1 MRFFSRFKIAYLLPA
16 VMILLVG
23 ISVGGELFV
32 SYSKNKANMLAHA
45 ENALQTLNS
54 SRGQLLSSNLT
65 QMKNDLKVISSM
77 SSTART
83 MRGFERSWGLVDGDR
98 TEALQRLYIHE
109 NPHPAG
115 EKDALA
121 WAGDG
126 STYTTIHAQSHPEY
140 RALLKARGY
149 YDIFLIST
157 DGDIVYTVFKEA
169 DFATNLENGPFKNSG
184 LARAFKGAMK
194 LKAGESHFEDFSTYE
209 PSGFAPA
216 AFLATQIVD
225 RQGKILGVL
234 AYQVPIEP
242 ILAVTQQT
250 EGLRAT
256 GDVMLTGPDGLARTN
271 SRFSETSQVGAFE
284 VTDAGVDL
292 ALAGETGVTHMI
304 GEDGKEL
311 VVAYAPVEVF
321 NQRWAMTAS
330 MQLEEIYQAANTLLT
345 DLIQDALWVL
355 GAVSVAAVLF
365 ARGLSRPL
373 TRVGEDMQLVSA
385 GDYGTQVSGLTRKDE
400 IGQIA
405 HTLENFRSSLE
416 IAAVANIESSFRGAA
431 FDSSSS
437 AIMMVNAD
445 HVITHANGAAF
456 DFCQQN
462 AEKFRQVYADFDP
475 KNLIGYSIDLFHPE
489 GVRER
494 VHAKL
499 EDHDSLPCSVSLAI
513 DDLRLELIINLVRG
527 DDGAALGFVVE
538 MEDVTQ
544 QFMTQALLS
553 SIESNQMKLEFDPD
567 GGFAG
572 ANDLFMARGE
582 AMVTALLGQKIGT
595 FIRNADPDGDC
606 DLIEKAAR
614 GESAF
619 GAFDVRLPS
628 GDSCILDGGFTGVCD
643 SKGHL
648 LRIVLIGNDVT
659 QSHEAILRAEGE
671 RAEMEAAQAAVVD
684 ALRVG
689 LGQLSDGDLTI
700 RIDTAFDAKYEQLR
714 ADFNTASDKLRAAMC
729 GVVENADLI
738 QGEASEISNA
748 ADDLSRRTEHQ
759 AATLEET
766 AAALDELTS
775 SVRSAADGAAHAREV
790 VETARENAEASGA
803 VVREAVGA
811 MGEIESSSQ
820 QISKI
825 TGVIDDIAFQTNLL
839 ALNAGVEAARAGEAG
854 RGFAVVASEVR
865 ALAQRSSDAAR
876 EINGLISA
884 SGGHVKRGVELVD
897 QAGSALSG
905 IVDSVN
911 EISRNVGEIA
921 TSAQEQSSGL
931 AEINSAVNQLDQV
944 TQQNAAMFEETT
956 AASHALTREADTLM
970 TTMRN
975 FNTGHERLAP
985 DNLLHGPVQGPGPT
999 TADDITGPGYP
1010 DPDTA
1015 TPSTELPG
1023 QPPSLATDGTT
1034 ALDRQAALENRPNPA
1049 PTEDPDMDDWEDF

>member
-1 MRFFSRFKIAYLLPA
+1 MKTAPETDRQPGVLSTIFTKIMVVVGATIALIGIVTSFISYSTSQRIVDQTMAHQASELTKFTAQVVTGSFQMSNTRGVDLRMSNLLEDPASGA
-16 VMILLVG
+16 VMGIALDKRGRVLL
-23 ISVGGELFV
+23 E
-32 SYSKNKANMLAHA
+32 K
-45 ENALQTLNS
+45 
-54 SRGQLLSSNLT
+54 
-65 QMKNDLKVISSM
+65 
-77 SSTART
+77 
-83 MRGFERSWGLVDGDR
+83 GDR
-98 TEALQRLYIHE
+98 TDLVETLTSLGQKALETEATQMTQDGLLIAVPVGGDGNPIHGVLAIGWTAEHLHAVAFQDQVFGALVALAVFAISVLVTGYLVWKTVAKPFAGLASAIDDVAAEKFDREIPGLGRKDELGKIASSLQKFACRLSDGAKQMYKSQVRGTALNKSSACLMITDTDMIITYANPALRASFEGHISDLSEVCPHFPAENIVSSSISDCFPTKQLGLLDKIKSDPSALPLRKSVAYGQTRYEIEINLIESDDQEALGYVIEWRDITEDFLNRSI
-109 NPHPAG
+109 
-115 EKDALA
+115 LA
-121 WAGDG
+121 
-126 STYTTIHAQSHPEY
+126 SIETNQV
-140 RALLKARGY
+140 K
-149 YDIFLIST
+149 
-157 DGDIVYTVFKEA
+157 A
-169 DFATNLENGPFKNSG
+169 DFAYDGQLISANGLFES
-184 LARAFKGAMK
+184 LAPEIA
-194 LKAGESHFEDFSTYE
+194 
-209 PSGFAPA
+209 
-216 AFLATQIVD
+216 QD
-225 RQGKILGVL
+225 R
-234 AYQVPIEP
+234 
-242 ILAVTQQT
+242 
-250 EGLRAT
+250 
-256 GDVMLTGPDGLARTN
+256 
-271 SRFSETSQVGAFE
+271 
-284 VTDAGVDL
+284 
-292 ALAGETGVTHMI
+292 
-304 GEDGKEL
+304 
-311 VVAYAPVEVF
+311 
-321 NQRWAMTAS
+321 
-330 MQLEEIYQAANTLLT
+330 
-345 DLIQDALWVL
+345 
-355 GAVSVAAVLF
+355 
-365 ARGLSRPL
+365 RP
-373 TRVGEDMQLVSA
+373 MA
-385 GDYGTQVSGLTRKDE
+385 DE
-400 IGQIA
+400 I
-405 HTLENFRSSLE
+405 F
-416 IAAVANIESSFRGAA
+416 
-431 FDSSSS
+431 
-437 AIMMVNAD
+437 
-445 HVITHANGAAF
+445 
-456 DFCQQN
+456 
-462 AEKFRQVYADFDP
+462 DFDP
-475 KNLIGYSIDLFHPE
+475 ELAEKSGPVFDRLRDSKSVYGRFKFK
-489 GVRER
+489 GGER
-494 VHAKL
+494 Y
-499 EDHDSLPCSVSLAI
+499 
-513 DDLRLELIINLVRG
+513 
-527 DDGAALGFVVE
+527 VE
-538 MEDVTQ
+538 
-544 QFMTQALLS
+544 
-553 SIESNQMKLEFDPD
+553 
-567 GGFAG
+567 
-572 ANDLFMARGE
+572 
-582 AMVTALLGQKIGT
+582 
-595 FIRNADPDGDC
+595 
-606 DLIEKAAR
+606 
-614 GESAF
+614 
-619 GAFDVRLPS
+619 
-628 GDSCILDGGFTGVCD
+628 GGFTPVLD
-643 SKGHL
+643 DDGHL

-1034 ALDRQAALENRPNPA
+1034 ALDRQAALENRPNP
-1049 PTEDPDMDDWEDF
+1049 